1 MHVYSNIVTVD
12 LAKGA
17 TSNGLADVVRNLYQ
31 YWQPGMAPP
40 TFEDLAAGGGAGRRG
55 GAGGRR

>member
-17 TSNGLADVVRNLYQ
+17 SSDGMADVVRYLYQ
-31 YWQPGMAPP
+31 YWKPGMAPP
-40 TFEDLAAGGGAGRRG
+40 VFEDLQPEEDASAAAASSR
-55 GAGGRR
+55 